1 MSTTTDGKPKSST
14 MRAFETVIVRDP
26 LREAS
31 CPGKP
36 RCLGMMCFPTLESSD
51 YYILPLKALKPRYP
65 LVSPSGGTNRACRSR
80 TLRQIETQIVN
91 QVYALPLTLNNSIV

>member
-36 RCLGMMCFPTLESSD
+36 KCLGMTCFPTLESSD
-51 YYILPLKALKPRYP
+51 YYILPLKALTLY
-65 LVSPSGGTNRACRSR
+65 
-80 TLRQIETQIVN
+80 LRQAGRTERV
-91 QVYALPLTLNNSIV
+91 VREHSDKSKHRL